1 VSRRLT
7 NLALLALLAV
17 AGTTGLL
24 AYGVGTPD
32 PATAVTVLHGL
43 AGLAIL
49 TLIPWKQAIVRRGL
63 ARTRARKGRDAGIAL
78 AVLVPLSIFAGLVH
92 AVGGWRPYVGLFP
105 LQVHV
110 GAAVAAVP
118 FAVWH
123 VVARRQRPRRTDLSR
138 RTAVR
143 ALAIGAGGGA
153 ILFASEGAAALL
165 GNSRLGGGRR
175 QTGSHEVGSGDPAA
189 MPVTNWFTDPVPSV
203 DPATWRL
210 HLVGRDVTRDE
221 LDAGDRVT
229 ATLDCT
235 GGWYASQDWSGTR
248 LDRLLPALRADQSID
263 VVSVTGYRRRYP
275 ARDAPRL
282 LLATRAGGQPL
293 SRGHGFPVRLVAPGR
308 RGFWW
313 VKWVDRVEVVDEPWW
328 WQLPAPPT

>member
-1 VSRRLT
+1 VPRRLT
-7 NLALLALLAV
+7 NLALLVLLAV

-24 AYGVGTPD
+24 AYGLGTPD
-32 PATAVTVLHGL
+32 PATAVTVIHGL

-63 ARTRARKGRDAGIAL
+63 RRKPARKGRDAGIAL
-78 AVLVPLSIFAGLVH
+78 AVLVPLSIVAGVVH
-92 AVGGWRPYVGLFP
+92 AVGGWRPYLGLFP

-110 GAAVAAVP
+110 GAAVATLP

-123 VVARRQRPRRTDLSR
+123 VWARRQRPRRTDLNR
-138 RTAVR
+138 RTAIR
-143 ALAIGAGGGA
+143 ALAVGGGGGA
-153 ILFASEGAAALL
+153 ILLSVEGVAALL
-165 GNSRLGGGRR
+165 GTSRLNGGRR
-175 QTGSHEVGSGDPAA
+175 GTGSHEVGSGDPTV
-189 MPVTNWFTDPVPSV
+189 MPVTNWFTDPVPTV
-203 DPATWRL
+203 DPTTWRL
-210 HLVGRDVTRDE
+210 LVDGRQMTDGNLDV
-221 LDAGDRVT
+221 GDHVT

-248 LDRLLPALRADQSID
+248 LDRLLPDLRQDQSID

-275 ARDAPRL
+275 ARDAPHL

-313 VKWVDRVEVVDEPWW
+313 VKWVERVEITDEPWW